1 MIERPWRCFW
11 AVPLPQILRASLADA
26 VAELRSDPAADA
38 DWRWSD
44 PAGWHVTLA
53 FLGGVAGDS
62 VPRLLAA
69 VSAAVRDETSFA
81 MTTGGLGGF
90 PSGRRARVL
99 WYGVA
104 DPDRRLRSL
113 AARVAAASGIVE
125 AGPFH
130 AHVTL
135 ARSRDRR
142 GAPTPTAPAGGMPD
156 GSVEVDR
163 VTLFRSHLG
172 RGPARYEALGDAP
185 LMTAVPAAPVPAR

>member
-11 AVPLPQILRASLADA
+11 AVSLPADLRASLAEA
-26 VAELRSDPAADA
+26 VAELRADGASEA

-44 PAGWHVTLA
+44 PDGWHLTLA
-53 FLGGVAGDS
+53 FLGGVAEDA
-62 VPRLLAA
+62 VPGML
-69 VSAAVRDETSFA
+69 VGVGAAVRSEAGFTV
-81 MTTGGLGGF
+81 TTGGLGGF
-90 PSGRRARVL
+90 PSRRRARVL

-104 DPDRRLRSL
+104 DPGRLRAL
-113 AARVAAASGIVE
+113 AARVAEASGIVE
-125 AGPFH
+125 VGPLR

-142 GAPTPTAPAGGMPD
+142 GAASPAAPEGGMPE
-156 GSVEVDR
+156 GSVVVDR

-185 LMTAVPAAPVPAR
+185 LMTAVHAAAMPA